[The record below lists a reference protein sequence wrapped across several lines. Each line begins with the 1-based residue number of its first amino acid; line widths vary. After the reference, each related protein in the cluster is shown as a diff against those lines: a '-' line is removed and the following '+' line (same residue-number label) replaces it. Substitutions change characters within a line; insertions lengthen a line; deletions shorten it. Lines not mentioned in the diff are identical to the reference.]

1 MWMVGRF
8 GENILDD
15 APGQLARALILLEDD
30 EHGHAGFNGRAGL
43 SIHDNFLLSPSSLKV
58 V

>member
-8 GENILDD
+8 GEDILDD

-43 SIHDNFLLSPSSLKV
+43 SIHDNFLLSPNSLKAI
-58 V
+58 